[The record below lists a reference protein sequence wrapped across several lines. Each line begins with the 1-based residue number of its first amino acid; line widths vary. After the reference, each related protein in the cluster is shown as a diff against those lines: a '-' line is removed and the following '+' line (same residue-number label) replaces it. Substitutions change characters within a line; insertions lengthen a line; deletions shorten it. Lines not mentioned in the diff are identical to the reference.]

1 MFTFRK
7 SPEGDI
13 LALDPAVSEGEGL
26 FSLYEHVG
34 QHSPAS
40 VDLLTEWETPTWP
53 EVLPLYEELQ
63 SIGYLEELPVKFGD
77 FLKIPKPYPSP
88 N

>member
-13 LALDPAVSEGEGL
+13 LALDPAVSEGDGFIL
-26 FSLYEHVG
+26 SYEHVG

-63 SIGYLEELPVKFGD
+63 SIGYSEELPAKFGD
-77 FLKIPKPYPSP
+77 F
-88 N
+88 